1 MLANALS
8 RNCKSTETESKSM
21 QMLCYAT
28 ELTAMVTRCLDNR
41 KGQLNDSFPWD
52 CFDVYEKRDKVIGFH
67 NHNNF
72 VGGWNCNKASDI
84 WKFSQIGR
92 VVLKAD
98 FEKIRAEN
106 TVAHRVHRFN
116 KEITTQRK
124 KIPCK
129 HKIHIEKNISSTLQT
144 KLKLYK
150 KYAHCKQ
157 KNCILKTK
165 LLHTLQTKKKL

>member
-1 MLANALS
+1 MIRDDPS
-8 RNCKSTETESKSM
+8 SSESIR
-21 QMLCYAT
+21 
-28 ELTAMVTRCLDNR
+28 VDPTRT
-41 KGQLNDSFPWD
+41 GGPSWSGPTFVAWQ
-52 CFDVYEKRDKVIGFH
+52 EVIAFH

-98 FEKIRAEN
+98 FEKTRVEN
-106 TVAHRVHRFN
+106 TVAHRVHHFN

>member
-1 MLANALS
+1 MIRDDPS
-8 RNCKSTETESKSM
+8 SSESIR
-21 QMLCYAT
+21 
-28 ELTAMVTRCLDNR
+28 VDPTRT
-41 KGQLNDSFPWD
+41 GGPSWSGPTFVAWQ
-52 CFDVYEKRDKVIGFH
+52 EVIAFH

-84 WKFSQIGR
+84 GKFSQIGR

-98 FEKIRAEN
+98 FEKTRVEN
-106 TVAHRVHRFN
+106 TVAHRVHHFN

-157 KNCILKTK
+157 KNC
-165 LLHTLQTKKKL
+165 TLQTKLQHAANKKQTVKNNCTLQTKELNVANCKQIKVAQ

>member
-21 QMLCYAT
+21 QIKCYAT

-72 VGGWNCNKASDI
+72 VGG
-84 WKFSQIGR
+84 
-92 VVLKAD
+92 
-98 FEKIRAEN
+98 
-106 TVAHRVHRFN
+106 
-116 KEITTQRK
+116 
-124 KIPCK
+124 
-129 HKIHIEKNISSTLQT
+129 
-144 KLKLYK
+144 
-150 KYAHCKQ
+150 
-157 KNCILKTK
+157 
-165 LLHTLQTKKKL
+165 